1 MKPALQLLPRTAKRT
16 LWMAGKLPKPT
27 RKPDPCDLLHAELV
41 EKLAQAERTLEEFG
55 GEVGGA
61 EWVAVQ
67 VARNRLLV
75 HEGRA

>member
-16 LWMAGKLPKPT
+16 LWMAGKLPA

-55 GEVGGA
+55 GEEGGS